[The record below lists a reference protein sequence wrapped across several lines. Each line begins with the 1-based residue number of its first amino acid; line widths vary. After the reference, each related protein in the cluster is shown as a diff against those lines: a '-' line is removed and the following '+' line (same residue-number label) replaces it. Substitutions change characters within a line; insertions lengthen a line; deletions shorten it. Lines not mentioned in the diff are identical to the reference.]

1 MPASIWRPMSANGPE
16 NAAMTP
22 TLIVSCAVAG
32 TAVSAIHSVRKRN
45 RFMSS
50 PLRCRSRFARDDA
63 APRPA
68 SRLSRPHWPPSN
80 LFGEH
85 AITVPHAPL
94 ATPPPGNAQSDRGL
108 MARRPPSSSRKPMA
122 TSPESPVKDD
132 DTSTDA
138 SARTISHASIMVR
151 SNAIVVL
158 ALIAVVVFLHWAQAV
173 LIPITLS
180 VFLTYA
186 LKPIV
191 NWLEKKAKLPKAIGA
206 AVTLVVILGAMGW
219 GLNSLQPEALDVLD
233 IVPRATEKFSI
244 AIRGNPRQP
253 EGAVE
258 KMKKAATEIEK
269 AANTATTTTTTT
281 TTTTRTTAPP
291 PTRPATDAPTFRVR
305 DYVLMGTASFIVG
318 IGQLV
323 VVIALVYFLL
333 VAGDRF
339 RRTLIRTS
347 GDSLTKKEIIVEIL
361 DQIDLQIQR
370 YLLVQIVSSALLAVL
385 AWAAF
390 AWIGLNNALFW
401 ACVGGVF
408 HLIPYAGPTAMVVLT
423 ALVAYVQFDSVEPV
437 AMIVGITLALIGVI
451 GLLLVPWLTQRVG
464 RINAV
469 IVFVALLFWGWL
481 WGVWGLLLGVPI
493 VMALKAVC
501 ERVEDL
507 RPISEFLGYEDN
519 KSTRERSEKVDAVD
533 APNAE

>member
-1 MPASIWRPMSANGPE
+1 
-16 NAAMTP
+16 
-22 TLIVSCAVAG
+22 
-32 TAVSAIHSVRKRN
+32 
-45 RFMSS
+45 
-50 PLRCRSRFARDDA
+50 
-63 APRPA
+63 
-68 SRLSRPHWPPSN
+68 
-80 LFGEH
+80 
-85 AITVPHAPL
+85 
-94 ATPPPGNAQSDRGL
+94 
-108 MARRPPSSSRKPMA
+108 MA
-122 TSPESPVKDD
+122 TTPETPEPAEDVTPYAPAPTVAHVSVL
-132 DTSTDA
+132 
-138 SARTISHASIMVR
+138 RR

-158 ALIAVVVFLHWAQAV
+158 ALIAIVVFLHWAQAV

-191 NWLEKKAKLPKAIGA
+191 NWLERKAKLPKAIGA

-219 GLNSLQPEALDVLD
+219 GLNSLQSEALDVLD

-291 PTRPATDAPTFRVR
+291 PTRPAPDAPTFRVR

-339 RRTLIRTS
+339 RRTLIRIS
-347 GDSLTKKEIIVEIL
+347 GDSLTKKKITVEIL

-533 APNAE
+533 APSAE

>member
-1 MPASIWRPMSANGPE
+1 
-16 NAAMTP
+16 
-22 TLIVSCAVAG
+22 
-32 TAVSAIHSVRKRN
+32 
-45 RFMSS
+45 
-50 PLRCRSRFARDDA
+50 
-63 APRPA
+63 
-68 SRLSRPHWPPSN
+68 
-80 LFGEH
+80 
-85 AITVPHAPL
+85 
-94 ATPPPGNAQSDRGL
+94 
-108 MARRPPSSSRKPMA
+108 MA
-122 TSPESPVKDD
+122 TSPESPVQDD
-132 DTSTDA
+132 DTPTDVP
-138 SARTISHASIMVR
+138 ARTISHASIMVR

-173 LIPITLS
+173 MIPITLS
-180 VFLTYA
+180 VFLSYA

-191 NWLEKKAKLPKAIGA
+191 NWLERKAKLPKVIGA
-206 AVTLVVILGAMGW
+206 AVTLAVILGAVGW
-219 GLNSLQPEALDVLD
+219 ALNSLQPEALDVLD

-244 AIRGNPRQP
+244 AIRGNPRDT
-253 EGAVE
+253 ESAVE

-281 TTTTRTTAPP
+281 TTTTRTAALPP
-291 PTRPATDAPTFRVR
+291 IRPAPDAPTFRVR

-318 IGQLV
+318 MGQLV

-333 VAGDRF
+333 VAGDSF
-339 RRTLIRTS
+339 RRTLIRIS
-347 GDSLTKKEIIVEIL
+347 GDSLTKKKITVQIL

-370 YLLVQIVSSALLAVL
+370 YLLVQIVTSALLALL

-423 ALVAYVQFDSVEPV
+423 ALVAYVQFDTVEPV
-437 AMIVGITLALIGVI
+437 AMIVGITLTLVGVI

-493 VMALKAVC
+493 VMAIKAVC

-507 RPISEFLGYEDN
+507 RPISEFLGYEGN
-519 KSTRERSEKVDAVD
+519 KSTREPSEKID
-533 APNAE
+533 APSVD